1 MSLIIVIVNDCLLAA
16 ILRPPRQK
24 VRVVGTSRCDMYS
37 NVRVS
42 DM

>member
-1 MSLIIVIVNDCLLAA
+1 MRVIIVIVNDHLRAV
-16 ILRPPRQK
+16 ILRPRHRK
-24 VRVVGTSRCDMYS
+24 VRVVGTPRCSTHS